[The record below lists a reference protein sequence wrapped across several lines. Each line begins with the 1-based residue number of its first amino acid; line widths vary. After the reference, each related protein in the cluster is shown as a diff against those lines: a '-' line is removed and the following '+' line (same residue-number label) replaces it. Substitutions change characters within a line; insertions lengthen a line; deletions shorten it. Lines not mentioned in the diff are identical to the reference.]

1 MDPVHLVHLVPPVQ
15 QDLDQ
20 LAVETTPLCQPMAAL
35 VQVDHALQVL
45 ALRFVQGNQVRAQVL
60 DNDRDRY
67 QAADH
72 SHHVMVAVEQVD
84 QVVDIPVAVAQVRE
98 VDQAAAVL
106 LPAAAAV
113 VQAAQ
118 LREVAP
124 VERARL
130 VAHLVAVAPKV
141 ARLANRNLGR
151 LVAKRSITYAHQLLV
166 AQ

>member
-1 MDPVHLVHLVPPVQ
+1 MDPVHLVQ

-20 LAVETTPLCQPMAAL
+20 VAVETTPLCQPMAAL

-84 QVVDIPVAVAQVRE
+84 QVVDIPVAAQLLE

-106 LPAAAAV
+106 QPAAAAV

-118 LREVAP
+118 LQEVAL

-130 VAHLVAVAPKV
+130 VAHLVEVVPKV
-141 ARLANRNLGR
+141 AKLANRNLGR

>member
-1 MDPVHLVHLVPPVQ
+1 MDPVHLVQ

-20 LAVETTPLCQPMAAL
+20 LAVETTPLCQQMAAL
-35 VQVDHALQVL
+35 DQVDHALQVL

-84 QVVDIPVAVAQVRE
+84 QVVDIPVAAQLLE

-106 LPAAAAV
+106 QPAAAAV

-118 LREVAP
+118 LQEVAL

-130 VAHLVAVAPKV
+130 VAHLVEVVPKV
-141 ARLANRNLGR
+141 AKLANRNLGR

>member
-1 MDPVHLVHLVPPVQ
+1 MDPVHLVQ

-20 LAVETTPLCQPMAAL
+20 LAVETTPLCQQMAAL
-35 VQVDHALQVL
+35 DQVDHALQVL

-84 QVVDIPVAVAQVRE
+84 QVVDIPVAAQLQE

-106 LPAAAAV
+106 QPAAAAV

-118 LREVAP
+118 LQEVAL

-130 VAHLVAVAPKV
+130 VAHLVEVVPKV
-141 ARLANRNLGR
+141 AKLANRNLGR

>member
-1 MDPVHLVHLVPPVQ
+1 MDPVHLVQ

-20 LAVETTPLCQPMAAL
+20 LAVETTPLCQQMAAL
-35 VQVDHALQVL
+35 DQVDHALQVL

-84 QVVDIPVAVAQVRE
+84 QVVDIPVAAQLLE

-130 VAHLVAVAPKV
+130 AAHLVEVVPKV
-141 ARLANRNLGR
+141 AKLANRNLGR